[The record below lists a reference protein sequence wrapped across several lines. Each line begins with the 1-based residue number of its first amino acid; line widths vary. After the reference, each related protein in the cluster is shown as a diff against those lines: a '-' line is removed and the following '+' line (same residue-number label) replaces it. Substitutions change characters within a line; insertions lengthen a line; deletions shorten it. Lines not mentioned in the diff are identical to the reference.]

1 MTSTGGTTSS
11 GGTTRQLHSPK
22 MAELVAADVRR
33 RIVVGELAVDDTL
46 PAEPD
51 LMSEYGVSRGILR
64 EALRILESESLIE
77 LRRGSRLGASVRA
90 PQARVAAQYFGL
102 LLQWRGTTL
111 RDVVYSRAI
120 LEPGAVREITSFRK
134 RAPLV
139 KELSECV
146 GRVAPAVDDFSRFG
160 VLAWDF
166 SKLLVQ
172 LAGNQTLTLQHEMLE
187 EVINAHVAR
196 VEARFNESPTRGVKA
211 NTLALRAM
219 ERVIALVDAGDER
232 VAEDYWRRHIV
243 AVGATMQEGIDE
255 TVRIDLFG

>member
-1 MTSTGGTTSS
+1 
-11 GGTTRQLHSPK
+11 

-46 PAEPD
+46 PPEPD
-51 LMSEYGVSRGILR
+51 LMSEYGVSRGVLR

-139 KELSECV
+139 GELSKCV
-146 GRVAPAVDDFSRFG
+146 EHVAPAVNDFSRFG
-160 VLAWDF
+160 ELAWGF

-172 LAGNQTLTLQHEMLE
+172 LAGNQTLTLQHEMIE

-196 VEARFNESPTRGVKA
+196 VEATFHEAPARGVKA

-219 ERVIALVDAGDER
+219 ERVIALVDGGDER
-232 VAEDYWRRHIV
+232 IAEDYWHRHIV
-243 AVGATMQEGIDE
+243 AVGATLQEGIDE
-255 TVRIDLFG
+255 TARIDLFG

>member
-1 MTSTGGTTSS
+1 MTSTRA
-11 GGTTRQLHSPK
+11 TTRQLHSPK

-51 LMSEYGVSRGILR
+51 LMSEYGVSRGVLR

-120 LEPGAVREITSFRK
+120 IEPGAVREITSFRK

-139 KELSECV
+139 EELSEYL
-146 GRVAPAVDDFSRFG
+146 GHIAPAINDFSRFG
-160 VLAWDF
+160 ELAWGF
-166 SKLLVQ
+166 SNLLVQ
-172 LAGNQTLTLQHEMLE
+172 LTGNQAVTLQHEMLE
-187 EVINAHVAR
+187 EVINAHIAR
-196 VEARFNESPTRGVKA
+196 VEAKFNAVPTRGVKA
-211 NTLALRAM
+211 NTAALRAM

-232 VAEDYWRRHIV
+232 VAEDHWHRHIV
-243 AVGATMQEGIDE
+243 AVGATLQEEIDE